1 MRKQCES
8 GYENLSLKDVER
20 ICDRKADKKD
30 FLRGLEMNA
39 VAVKTDK
46 FRGGV
51 RSSNIELFRI
61 LSMLMIVAHHY
72 VVNSGLMSCID
83 AQNVL
88 HFQDYFLLL
97 FGWGGKTGIN
107 CFVLIT
113 GYFMCTSAITKK
125 KFFKLLGERYFY
137 AVAIW
142 CLFFFTGYEAF
153 SVKGFLKMMFP
164 FFTVADN
171 FTSCF
176 LLFYLLIPFLNKLIH
191 ALTEKEH
198 FMLMAWCIG
207 VYVFLPSFAKANVVF
222 NYITWFSIL
231 YVIASYIR
239 LHPKD
244 WLNSTKITGSL
255 AGASLLLSWMSVIVL
270 AIVSRFIGKEIGICY
285 YFVADSNKVLA
296 LITGVSTFLFFKNL
310 KIGYSKAIN
319 TIAASTFGVLLI
331 HANSDTMRRWLWGD
345 VCNNVGAY
353 QEGNI
358 IIHAIASVMVIYFVC
373 TIIDMIRNRLIEQ
386 PLIKRS

>member
-1 MRKQCES
+1 M
-8 GYENLSLKDVER
+8 D
-20 ICDRKADKKD
+20 
-30 FLRGLEMNA
+30 A

-46 FRGGV
+46 FGGGV

-72 VVNSGLMSCID
+72 VVNSGLMGCID
-83 AQNVL
+83 AQSTL
-88 HFQDYFLLL
+88 RFQDYFLLL

-113 GYFMCTSAITKK
+113 GYFMCTSEITKN
-125 KFFKLLGERYFY
+125 KFLKLLGERYFY

-153 SVKGFLKMMFP
+153 SVKGFLKMIFP

-207 VYVFLPSFAKANVVF
+207 IYVFLPSFAKANVVF
-222 NYITWFSIL
+222 NYVTWFGIL

-239 LHPKD
+239 LHPKE
-244 WLNSTKITGSL
+244 WFSNVKVTGSI
-255 AGASLLLSWMSVIVL
+255 AGVSLLLSWASIIVL
-270 AIVSRFIGKEIGICY
+270 AMLSRIVGKGVGLCY
-285 YFVADSNKVLA
+285 FFVADSNKVLA
-296 LITGVSTFLFFKNL
+296 LMTGVSAFLFFKNL
-310 KIGYSKAIN
+310 KIGYSKEIN

-331 HANSDTMRRWLWGD
+331 HANSDTMRRWLWVD
-345 VCNNVGAY
+345 VCNNVDAY

-358 IIHAIASVMVIYFVC
+358 IIHAIVSVMVIYFVC
-373 TIIDMIRNRLIEQ
+373 TIIDMIRIRVIEQ
-386 PLIKRS
+386 PLIRRN

>member
-1 MRKQCES
+1 
-8 GYENLSLKDVER
+8 
-20 ICDRKADKKD
+20 
-30 FLRGLEMNA
+30 MNA

-255 AGASLLLSWMSVIVL
+255 AGASLLLSWMIVIVL

>member
-1 MRKQCES
+1 M
-8 GYENLSLKDVER
+8 D
-20 ICDRKADKKD
+20 
-30 FLRGLEMNA
+30 A

-72 VVNSGLMSCID
+72 VVNSGLMGCIG
-83 AQNVL
+83 AQASL

-113 GYFMCTSAITKK
+113 GYFMCTSNITKK
-125 KFFKLLGERYFY
+125 KFIKLLGEVYFY
-137 AVAIW
+137 NIILW
-142 CLFFFTGYEAF
+142 CTFFFTGYEAF
-153 SVKGFLKMMFP
+153 SIKGFLEMVFP

-171 FTSCF
+171 FTGCF

-198 FMLMAWCIG
+198 FLLMAWCIG

-222 NYITWFSIL
+222 NYVTWFSIL

-239 LHPKD
+239 LYPRKWFCD
-244 WLNSTKITGSL
+244 VKITGSI
-255 AGASLLLSWMSVIVL
+255 AGVTLLLSWASIIVL
-270 AIVSRFIGKEIGICY
+270 AILSRVVGKGVGLCY
-285 YFVADSNKVLA
+285 FFVTDSNKVLA
-296 LITGVSTFLFFKNL
+296 LATGVSAFLFFKNL

-331 HANSDTMRRWLWGD
+331 HANSDTMRRWLWQD
-345 VCNNVGAY
+345 TVNNVGAY
-353 QEGNI
+353 ASGDVV
-358 IIHAIASVMVIYFVC
+358 IHAIVSVILIYAGCTLIDIIRIRITSRFVL
-373 TIIDMIRNRLIEQ
+373 TGISN
-386 PLIKRS
+386 

>member
-1 MRKQCES
+1 M
-8 GYENLSLKDVER
+8 D
-20 ICDRKADKKD
+20 
-30 FLRGLEMNA
+30 A
-39 VAVKTDK
+39 VAVKTNK
-46 FRGGV
+46 FGGV

-72 VVNSGLMSCID
+72 VVNSGLINCID
-83 AQNVL
+83 AQSTL
-88 HFQDYFLLL
+88 RFQDYFLLL

-113 GYFMCTSAITKK
+113 GYFMCTSNITKK
-125 KFFKLLGERYFY
+125 KFIKLLIEVYFY
-137 AVAIW
+137 NIVLW
-142 CLFFFTGYEAF
+142 CIFFFTGYEAF
-153 SVKGFLKMMFP
+153 SVKGFLKMIFP
-164 FFTVADN
+164 FFTVANN

-198 FMLMAWCIG
+198 FLLMAWCIS

-239 LHPKD
+239 LYPKE
-244 WLNSTKITGSL
+244 WFSNVKVTGSI
-255 AGASLLLSWMSVIVL
+255 AGVSLLLSWVSIIVL
-270 AIVSRFIGKEIGICY
+270 AMLSRMVGKGVGICY
-285 YFVADSNKVLA
+285 FFVADSNKVLA
-296 LITGVSTFLFFKNL
+296 LVTSVGAFLFFKNL

-319 TIAASTFGVLLI
+319 TIAASTFGVLQI
-331 HANSDTMRRWLWGD
+331 HANSDTMRRWLWVD

-353 QEGNI
+353 QGGNV
-358 IIHAIASVMVIYFVC
+358 IIHAIVSVVAIYTVC
-373 TIIDMIRNRLIEQ
+373 TIIDMVRIRLIEQ
-386 PLIKRS
+386 PLIRRN

>member
-1 MRKQCES
+1 
-8 GYENLSLKDVER
+8 
-20 ICDRKADKKD
+20 
-30 FLRGLEMNA
+30 MNA

-72 VVNSGLMSCID
+72 VVNSGLMRCID
-83 AQNVL
+83 AQSVL

-97 FGWGGKTGIN
+97 FGWGGKTGID

-137 AVAIW
+137 AVVIW

-153 SVKGFLKMMFP
+153 SVKGFLKMVFP

-198 FMLMAWCIG
+198 FLLMAWCIG
-207 VYVFLPSFAKANVVF
+207 IYVFLPSFAKANVVF
-222 NYITWFSIL
+222 NYVTWFSIL

-239 LHPKD
+239 LYPKE
-244 WLNSTKITGSL
+244 WFNSAKITGLL
-255 AGASLLLSWMSVIVL
+255 AGSSLLLSWGSIIVL
-270 AIVSRFIGKEIGICY
+270 ATLSRMVGKGIGFCY
-285 YFVADSNKVLA
+285 FLVADSNKVLA
-296 LITGVSTFLFFKNL
+296 LMTGVTTFLFFKNL
-310 KIGYSKAIN
+310 KIGYSKVIN

-331 HANSDTMRRWLWGD
+331 HANSDTMRRWLWVD

-358 IIHAIASVMVIYFVC
+358 IIHAIVSVMVIYFAC
-373 TIIDMIRNRLIEQ
+373 TIIDMIRIRLIEQ
-386 PLIKRS
+386 PLIRRS

>member
-1 MRKQCES
+1 M
-8 GYENLSLKDVER
+8 D
-20 ICDRKADKKD
+20 
-30 FLRGLEMNA
+30 A

-46 FRGGV
+46 FREGV

-72 VVNSGLMSCID
+72 VVNSGLIDCID
-83 AQNVL
+83 TQVSL

-113 GYFMCTSAITKK
+113 GYFMCTSEITKK

-137 AVAIW
+137 SVAIW
-142 CLFFFTGYEAF
+142 CIFFFTGYEAF
-153 SVKGFLKMMFP
+153 TIKGFLKMMFP
-164 FFTVADN
+164 FFSVADN

-176 LLFYLLIPFLNKLIH
+176 LLFYLLVPFLNKLIH

-198 FMLMAWCIG
+198 FLLMAWCIG
-207 VYVFLPSFAKANVVF
+207 VYVFLPSFAKVNVVF

-239 LHPKD
+239 LYPKEWFGD
-244 WLNSTKITGSL
+244 AKVTGSIV
-255 AGASLLLSWMSVIVL
+255 GASLLLSWASIIVL
-270 AIVSRFIGKEIGICY
+270 AMLSRMVGKGVGLCY
-285 YFVADSNKVLA
+285 FFVADSNKVLA
-296 LITGVSTFLFFKNL
+296 LATGVSAFLFFKNL
-310 KIGYSKAIN
+310 KMGYSKTIN

-331 HANSDTMRRWLWGD
+331 HANSDTMRRWLWVD

-353 QEGNI
+353 QGGNV
-358 IIHAIASVMVIYFVC
+358 IIHAVVSVVIIYAVC
-373 TIIDMIRNRLIEQ
+373 TIIDTIRIRLIEQ
-386 PLIKRS
+386 PLIRQN

>member
-1 MRKQCES
+1 
-8 GYENLSLKDVER
+8 
-20 ICDRKADKKD
+20 
-30 FLRGLEMNA
+30 MNA

-310 KIGYSKAIN
+310 KISFISM
-319 TIAASTFGVLLI
+319 AAT
-331 HANSDTMRRWLWGD
+331 
-345 VCNNVGAY
+345 
-353 QEGNI
+353 
-358 IIHAIASVMVIYFVC
+358 
-373 TIIDMIRNRLIEQ
+373 
-386 PLIKRS
+386 